1 MNSSPHATA
10 DHLAGCLAEGLRREL
25 YLTPKPGLVDR
36 TDCGAHPDLNLALME
51 RSIAQV
57 ESYLRQLSAS
67 LAVDAK
73 LHELVAIGRCAE
85 QTMWTQLGTNTHK
98 GAIFICGLL
107 LTASARTGAE
117 QLQSLSSGVAE
128 VAEEF
133 FRHQCQGDSHGAR
146 ARRRYRT
153 EGIVGEALRGLPALF
168 EVALPAGIE
177 GSMLFADERLALFLM
192 MARLMQSVEDT
203 TALHRCGETGLAR
216 LRRDGRTIEAAL
228 LNGKDPIPLLT
239 QLNAE
244 YRASHLTMGG
254 VADLLGAAEGCRLFR
269 GLQTFEDA
277 TLRHHSVTGEPEPG
291 WTGRPV
297 LAEKQ

>member
-1 MNSSPHATA
+1 MNSSPHVTA
-10 DHLAGCLAEGLRREL
+10 DRLAGCLAEGLRREL

-36 TDCGAHPDLNLALME
+36 ADSGAHPDLDLALME

-57 ESYLRQLSAS
+57 EIYLRQLSAS
-67 LAVDAK
+67 LTVGAE
-73 LHELVAIGRCAE
+73 LTELVAIGRRAE

-107 LTASARTGAE
+107 LTAGARSDAE
-117 QLQSLSSGVAE
+117 QLRSLSSGVAE

-133 FRHQCQGDSHGAR
+133 FRHRCQSDSHGAS

-168 EVALPAGIE
+168 EVALPAGVE
-177 GSMLFADERLALFLM
+177 GSILFADERLALFLM
-192 MARLMQSVEDT
+192 MARLMQTVEDT

-216 LRRDGRTIEAAL
+216 LRRDGRTLEATL
-228 LNGKDPIPLLT
+228 LNGKDPTPLLT

-244 YRASHLTMGG
+244 YRAVHLTMGG
-254 VADLLGAAEGCRLFR
+254 VADLLGAAEGYRLFR
-269 GLQTFEDA
+269 SLQAFEDA
-277 TLRHHSVTGEPEPG
+277 AFRHRPATGVPEAG

-297 LAEKQ
+297 RTKQQ